1 MPIWPFKRSRAD
13 EDAERML
20 AAVTMAS
27 REPGLFGEGKVPD
40 TLEGRFELITL
51 HAALALARLR
61 ADPHNAPLAQ
71 AFADRLFS
79 QFDAG
84 LREAGVGDTAVPKRM
99 HRMAGAFYGR
109 VEAYVA
115 ALGDAAALESA
126 LARNV
131 WRVESHPFAA
141 ALAARAGKLVR
152 RQTEA
157 PLEALFE
164 AAVWRED

>member
-1 MPIWPFKRSRAD
+1 
-13 EDAERML
+13 ML
-20 AAVTMAS
+20 SAVTMAS

-40 TLEGRFELITL
+40 TLEGRFELVTL
-51 HAALALARLR
+51 HAALALMRLR
-61 ADPHNAPLAQ
+61 AEPDSAPLAQ

-109 VEAYVA
+109 VEAYAA
-115 ALGDAAALESA
+115 ALGDPAALESA

-131 WRVESHPFAA
+131 WRVESHPFAS
-141 ALAARAGKLVR
+141 ALAARAGMLVR
-152 RQTEA
+152 RQVDA
-157 PLEALFE
+157 PLEALVE